1 VLQST
6 KKFRPKVLQLREL
19 ISRQTQVVCLTATLP
34 LRREPVFMSTIDME
48 PSEVR
53 IIRES
58 IVRPNI
64 GYSVITY
71 DGEVETLRHIQ
82 GV

>member
-1 VLQST
+1 
-6 KKFRPKVLQLREL
+6 
-19 ISRQTQVVCLTATLP
+19 
-34 LRREPVFMSTIDME
+34 MSTIDME

-58 IVRPNI
+58 TIRPNI

-71 DGEVETLRHIQ
+71 DSKVETLRHIIN
-82 GV
+82 GKLA